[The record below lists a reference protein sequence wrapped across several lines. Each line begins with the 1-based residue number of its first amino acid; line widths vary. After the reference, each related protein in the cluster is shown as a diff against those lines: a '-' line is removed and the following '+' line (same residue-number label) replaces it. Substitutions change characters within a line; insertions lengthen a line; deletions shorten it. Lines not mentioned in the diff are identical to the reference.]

1 MKAERF
7 GVCRL
12 TGTHGK
18 FAKSHLIPRSL
29 TKPTENG
36 APLLQAGNR
45 EPIRERYDS
54 WYDRQIVTQEGE
66 NILGRID
73 DAARA
78 GEGGRP

>member
-29 TKPTENG
+29 TKPTVNG

-45 EPIRERYDS
+45 EPISEKQDS
-54 WYDRQIVTQEGE
+54 WYDR
-66 NILGRID
+66 
-73 DAARA
+73 
-78 GEGGRP
+78 